1 MDRIVRRNK
10 KDTIEKILITED
22 LVSKQE
28 ISIFSQ
34 WVIHQIIHMDMTIP
48 TMVTVDTYQSMFSIF
63 QKSVL

>member
-28 ISIFSQ
+28 IGIFSQ
-34 WVIHQIIHMDMTIP
+34 
-48 TMVTVDTYQSMFSIF
+48 
-63 QKSVL
+63 